1 MATTKFN
8 HSGTTNQADTI
19 SSLLAGHKGDNS
31 QAEVVDLIVAGI
43 QLLLI
48 KEIKGKTTL
57 FFPNSVK
64 ITQM

>member
-1 MATTKFN
+1 MDKKRE
-8 HSGTTNQADTI
+8 DT
-19 SSLLAGHKGDNS
+19 S
-31 QAEVVDLIVAGI
+31 
-43 QLLLI
+43 LLI